1 MRSSRCSQQWCN
13 GAARRPLILQSA
25 LCADRTPILL
35 ALERR
40 DPQLVDSFFA
50 AARDRHGF
58 ACTRIGHSRIKQLMA
73 GLDWAPE
80 DWSAVEIWK
89 LRKAAK

>member
-1 MRSSRCSQQWCN
+1 MQLTLS
-13 GAARRPLILQSA
+13 P
-25 LCADRTPILL
+25 DRTPILL

-50 AARDRHGF
+50 SARDRHGF
-58 ACTRIGHSRIKQLMA
+58 VCTRVGHSRVKQLMA
-73 GLDWAPE
+73 GLDWAAE

-89 LRKAAK
+89 MRLGKAAA